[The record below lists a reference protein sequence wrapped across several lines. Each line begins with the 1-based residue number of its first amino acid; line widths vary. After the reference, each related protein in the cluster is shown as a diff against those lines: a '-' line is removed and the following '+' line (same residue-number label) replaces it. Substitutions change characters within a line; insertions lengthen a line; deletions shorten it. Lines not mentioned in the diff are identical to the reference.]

1 MCALVRTAG
10 QLEFALQNVYTP
22 NFLVGQVVVR
32 PPCCSRGETMRAI
45 ILAAGIGWRLG
56 RHLGRVPK
64 SLLRFGGKTLLQ
76 RHFDVLGECGVTEV
90 VVGAGYRADLMQAQ
104 IDATSSTMPIRTVLN
119 PDYEEGN
126 IVTLWT
132 LRDELASGEPVLL
145 MDADVLY
152 DKHLMYRLIQSPNE
166 NCFLLDRD
174 LEPGDEPVKL
184 CVRDGRLVEFRKH
197 VAQQLVYDFHGE
209 SVGFF
214 KLSAEVAGRLRERT
228 MEYIE
233 LGRRDEF
240 YEEALRDV
248 LLEADR
254 FEFGFEDITGLPW
267 IEIDF
272 PEDVRRA
279 EHEILPRLDSG
290 SPARKPLDE
299 TCSPH

>member
-1 MCALVRTAG
+1 MGT
-10 QLEFALQNVYTP
+10 
-22 NFLVGQVVVR
+22 
-32 PPCCSRGETMRAI
+32 
-45 ILAAGIGWRLG
+45 
-56 RHLGRVPK
+56 
-64 SLLRFGGKTLLQ
+64 
-76 RHFDVLGECGVTEV
+76 
-90 VVGAGYRADLMQAQ
+90 GYRADLMQAQ
-104 IDATSSTMPIRTVLN
+104 IDAASTRMPTRTVFN

-126 IVTLWT
+126 IVTLWS
-132 LRDELASGEPVLL
+132 LRDELASEGPVLL

-152 DKHLMYRLIQSPNE
+152 DKHLMYRLMESPNQ

-174 LEPGDEPVKL
+174 IEAGDEPVKL

-197 VAQQLVYDFHGE
+197 VAQELVYDFHGE

-214 KLSAEVAGRLRERT
+214 KLSAEVAARLCERT
-228 MEYIE
+228 KQYIE
-233 LGRRDEF
+233 QRRRDEF

-248 LLEADR
+248 LLESDR

-290 SPARKPLDE
+290 DPALKPLDE
-299 TCSPH
+299 TCSPT